1 MILATLLLAMN
12 VALPQRQAPPLYSVE
27 LVRNKVV
34 GFGKHKPK
42 FLFFSHGTAT
52 FTLTMADD
60 DSIGTFIQCE
70 DMVHK
75 RGGGVCQVDAH
86 SIRPGKHN
94 HLARKYANVGMTVAP
109 EN

>member
-12 VALPQRQAPPLYSVE
+12 VALPQRQAPPLYTVE
-27 LVRNKVV
+27 LVRNHVT
-34 GFGKHKPK
+34 GLGKHKPK
-42 FLFFSHGTAT
+42 FLFFSHGSAT

-60 DSIGTFIQCE
+60 DSIGTFIHCE

-75 RGGGVCQVDAH
+75 RGGGVCQVSPH

-94 HLARKYANVGMTVAP
+94 HLRGKYANVWMTVAS
-109 EN
+109 E